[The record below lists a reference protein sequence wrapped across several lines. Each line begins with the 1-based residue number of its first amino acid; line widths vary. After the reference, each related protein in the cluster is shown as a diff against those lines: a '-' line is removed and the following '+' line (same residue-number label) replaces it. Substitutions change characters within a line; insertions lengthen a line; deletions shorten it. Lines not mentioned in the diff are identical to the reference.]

1 MKTEQKVGIFQDS
14 AEVYH
19 GEKHIGSTS
28 LKEMRFS
35 PAHFYWAWTGPAKK
49 SKVFDEGTVTHDV
62 CLEQTTDRFVVV
74 PEGAPKKPSITQRNA
89 KKPSPET
96 VEAIAYWDKF
106 EIESA
111 GKIVID
117 AELRASLDKRL
128 DSFASNKEA
137 MRLYNN
143 AKVEESIYVH
153 DHESGLY
160 IKARPDLN
168 KHGILIDFKTVSL
181 ASQFQKQF
189 WALGYNIQAGHYAN
203 VYEAAKGIP
212 VTEFYFIVMEKKAPF
227 AVQVVRVPRHVLED
241 CKLEA
246 RRLLNQ
252 AGVCVVE
259 NEFPAYG
266 DTIVDIAERPAWMD
280 DSMTA
285 SAFMEDAG

>member
-1 MKTEQKVGIFQDS
+1 MKTEQKVGIFNDT
-14 AEVYH
+14 ADVYH
-19 GEKHIGSTS
+19 SENHIGSTS

-62 CLEQTTDRFVVV
+62 CLEQTTDRFIVV
-74 PEGAPKKPSITQRNA
+74 PEGSPRKPSVTQRNA

-96 VEAIAYWDKF
+96 LEAIAWWDKF
-106 EIESA
+106 EIEAA

-117 AELRASLDKRL
+117 ADLRSSLDSRL
-128 DSFASNKEA
+128 DAFAANKEA

-143 AKVEESIYVH
+143 AKVEESFYVH

-160 IKARPDLN
+160 VKARPDMN

-181 ASQFQKQF
+181 ASQFRKQF
-189 WALGYNIQAGHYAN
+189 WTLGYNIQVGHYAN

-212 VTEFYFIVMEKKAPF
+212 VTEFYFIVMEKKAPY
-227 AVQVVRVPRHVLED
+227 AVQVVRVPRHILED
-241 CKLEA
+241 CKADA

-252 AGVCVVE
+252 AGVCVAE

-266 DTIVDIAERPAWMD
+266 DIIAEIGERPAFVD
-280 DSMTA
+280 A
-285 SAFMEDAG
+285 SSTENDFAEEAS